1 MSIVTKTGDHG
12 ETSLYSLERVPKSH
26 LRIEAVGTLDE
37 LNAHLAGLGMEDLQR
52 RLFELG
58 AILADTRKGED
69 TRTFEQE
76 LATLETQLFDIESAL
91 PALQNFILPGGCPA
105 AIRTHEA
112 RAICRRAERIVSQIE
127 GLPKNVLPYLNRLSD
142 FLFIAARKFNH
153 DAGVEEV
160 VWNSKT

>member
-12 ETSLYSLERVPKSH
+12 ETSLYSLERVSKSH

-37 LNAHLAGLGMEDLQR
+37 LNAHLAGLGLEEIQR

-58 AILADTRKGED
+58 AILADTRHAED
-69 TRTFEQE
+69 NSTFEAE
-76 LATLETQLFDIESAL
+76 LTALENHLFDLEPTL
-91 PALQNFILPGGCPA
+91 PPLQNFILPGGTPQ

-112 RAICRRAERIVSQIE
+112 RAICRRAERIISQIAP
-127 GLPKNVLPYLNRLSD
+127 LPKNVLPYLNRLSD

>member
-37 LNAHLAGLGMEDLQR
+37 LNAHLAGLGLEEIQR
-52 RLFELG
+52 QIFELG
-58 AILADTRKGED
+58 AILADSRSLAP
-69 TRTFEQE
+69 FEKE
-76 LATLETQLFDIESAL
+76 LNALETQLYEIEGAL
-91 PALQNFILPGGCPA
+91 PPLQNFILPGGTPQ

-112 RAICRRAERIVSQIE
+112 RAICRRAERIISQIE
-127 GLPKNVLPYLNRLSD
+127 GLPKNVLPYINRLSD

-153 DAGVEEV
+153 DAGVEET
-160 VWNSKT
+160 VWNSKNVI